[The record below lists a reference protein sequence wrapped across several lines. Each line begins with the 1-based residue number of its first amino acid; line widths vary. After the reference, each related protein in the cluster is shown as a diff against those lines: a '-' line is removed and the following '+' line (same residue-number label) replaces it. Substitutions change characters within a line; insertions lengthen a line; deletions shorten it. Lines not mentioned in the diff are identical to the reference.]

1 MDNIP
6 SVNIVKTGQNIIK
19 LRQGAGLTVRDLQ
32 KILGF
37 TTPQAIYK
45 WQQGLSLPT
54 VDNLVVLA
62 TVFNVTVDEI
72 IAIDTGLNGSCLA

>member
-1 MDNIP
+1 MNNLP
-6 SVNIVKTGQNIIK
+6 SVNTAKTGLNIIK

-62 TVFNVTVDEI
+62 AVFNVTVDEI
-72 IAIDTGLNGSCLA
+72 IAVDAGLNIPCIA